1 MLVQSSAN
9 KVIFTILPKMFIPR
23 ILSFC
28 LIARERSSMANI
40 NMYGESGHPYI
51 LPPAGWEKT
60 QLCIHCK
67 ERS

>member
-28 LIARERSSMANI
+28 LIARERSSMAKINI
-40 NMYGESGHPYI
+40 YGESGHPC
-51 LPPAGWEKT
+51 LTPRWMGKT
-60 QLCIHCK
+60 QLYIHCK
-67 ERS
+67 EHS

>member
-9 KVIFTILPKMFIPR
+9 KVIFTILPKIFIPR

-40 NMYGESGHPYI
+40 NMYGESRHPCLTSLWMGKNSVVYP
-51 LPPAGWEKT
+51 L
-60 QLCIHCK
+60 
-67 ERS
+67 